1 MKNPSFWE
9 YFKQKYLI
17 TFYKPLPAVIALGIL
32 ATYYF
37 GFFGSVWAVTGEM
50 TRWGGEI
57 LELFGADLSKYEYYN
72 LTNLNGSPL
81 TRNDGIM
88 LIGMFLG
95 CFIAALWAN
104 NVKLRFPASK
114 IRVAQALIGGILSGF
129 GARLAMGCNLANF
142 FTGLPYFS
150 LHTWVFVVFMIIG
163 IYLGIKVINLPF
175 MHSKAKL
182 QKATKSHNLHQE
194 QDRAKFL
201 FYLGS
206 VIFVACIV
214 WIAYLT
220 ITGTPQQNKAIPLLG
235 LALGFGLAFGFLISR
250 AQICFTSAFRDL
262 FLTGRSEMAKAVF
275 IGIMISSLGAFS
287 YIMLGNGIKMVWIG
301 PNVVLGGFLFGFGI
315 VLAGGCECGWIYR
328 AVEGQVHY
336 WIAGVGNIIGT
347 IILALTWDIYAPSIA
362 YPYPKLN
369 LLGVFGNYGGL
380 VVNYVLLLAMLGL
393 IIMYSRYFFKAKKQ
407 AIYLKCA

>member
-1 MKNPSFWE
+1 MIE
-9 YFKQKYLI
+9 QFKQTFLI
-17 TFYKPLPAVIALGIL
+17 RFYRPLPAVITLGIL

-50 TRWGGEI
+50 TRWGGEF

-72 LTNLNGSPL
+72 LTNLSNTPL

-104 NVKLRFPASK
+104 NVKLRMPISK
-114 IRVAQALIGGILSGF
+114 IRIAQAFIGGIISGF

-150 LHTWVFVVFMIIG
+150 IHTWVFVVFMIIG
-163 IYLGIKVINLPF
+163 IYLGTKVVAMPF
-175 MHSKAKL
+175 LASKAKL
-182 QKATKSHNLHQE
+182 TKTNKPYNIK
-194 QDRAKFL
+194 QDKKRAKRMFH
-201 FYLGS
+201 LGTI
-206 VIFVACIV
+206 IFVLCVIY
-214 WIAYLT
+214 IIYLCL
-220 ITGTPQQNKAIPLLG
+220 TGTPSKKLGIPLLG
-235 LALGFGLAFGFLISR
+235 LALAFGLAFGFLIER

-287 YIMLGNGIKMVWIG
+287 YIMLGAGIKMVWIG
-301 PNVVLGGFLFGFGI
+301 PNVVIGGFLFGFGI
-315 VLAGGCECGWIYR
+315 VLAGGCECGWMYR

-336 WIAGVGNIIGT
+336 WIAGIGNILGT
-347 IILALTWDIYAPSIA
+347 IILAISWDYYADIIA
-362 YPYPKLN
+362 KPFPKAN

-380 VVNYVLLLAMLGL
+380 VVNYILLAFSLWL
-393 IIMYSRYFFKAKKQ
+393 IILYSKKYLNKKASN
-407 AIYLKCA
+407 ASCAC